1 MWVRFFRNLLVGLD
15 PMVTGSGLNDA
26 RGMELVSWLVNVLS
40 AAVSRVGCGP
50 MTLKQI
56 YRRLKNRPVCTVKSA

>member
-1 MWVRFFRNLLVGLD
+1 MAS
-15 PMVTGSGLNDA
+15 GSGLNDA

-40 AAVSRVGCGP
+40 AAVTHVGCGS
-50 MTLKQI
+50 MTLRYI